1 MTIGTSLFLLALG
14 AIFKYAVEDSIN
26 GVDLSTIGVILM
38 VVGAIGLIIS
48 LFYMAMINRDR
59 GAPGDGTVVR
69 ERERVRDRF

>member
-14 AIFKYAVEDSIN
+14 AIFKFAITDSID

-38 VVGAIGLIIS
+38 VVGAVGLIIS
-48 LFYMAMINRDR
+48 IFYMSSLRNR
-59 GAPGDGTVVR
+59 GAADGTVVH

>member
-14 AIFKYAVEDSIN
+14 AIFKYAIEDSIS
-26 GVDLSTIGVILM
+26 GVDLGTIGVILM

-48 LFYMAMINRDR
+48 LFYISILNRGRDV
-59 GAPGDGTVVR
+59 ADGPVVR